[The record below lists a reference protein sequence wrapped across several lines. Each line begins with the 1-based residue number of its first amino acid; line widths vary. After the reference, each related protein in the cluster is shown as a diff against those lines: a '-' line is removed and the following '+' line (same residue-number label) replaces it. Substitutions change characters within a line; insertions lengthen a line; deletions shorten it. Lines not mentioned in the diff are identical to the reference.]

1 MTIEGINIYGSPW
14 QPWYHDWAFNLE
26 RGEEIKKK
34 WDLIPQG
41 VDVLITHGPPHKILD
56 KTIEGVDAGCEMLV
70 EAIKRVKPKIHVF
83 GHIHEARGQVL
94 QDGVHYINACSCDLT
109 YRAKFSPIVVDYEVP
124 TI

>member
-83 GHIHEARGQVL
+83 GHIHEARG
-94 QDGVHYINACSCDLT
+94 
-109 YRAKFSPIVVDYEVP
+109 
-124 TI
+124 